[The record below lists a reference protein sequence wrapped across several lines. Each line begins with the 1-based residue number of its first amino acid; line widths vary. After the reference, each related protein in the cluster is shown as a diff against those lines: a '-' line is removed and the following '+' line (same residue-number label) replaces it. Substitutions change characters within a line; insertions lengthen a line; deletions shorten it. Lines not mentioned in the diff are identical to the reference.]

1 MGNREESYE
10 LRRQRLGT
18 ALRELAA
25 ELVEERHRRLVLARE
40 VRELRTRLAA
50 YEASDS
56 SNQVEHYAQTQRRD
70 ARGSVDAI
78 KDQGRTGLGDAA

>member
-40 VRELRTRLAA
+40 VRELRIRLAA
-50 YEASDS
+50 YEASDTR
-56 SNQVEHYAQTQRRD
+56 NQVGHHAQTQRRD
-70 ARGSVDAI
+70 ASGSGDAA
-78 KDQGRTGLGDAA
+78 KEQGRTGLGDAA